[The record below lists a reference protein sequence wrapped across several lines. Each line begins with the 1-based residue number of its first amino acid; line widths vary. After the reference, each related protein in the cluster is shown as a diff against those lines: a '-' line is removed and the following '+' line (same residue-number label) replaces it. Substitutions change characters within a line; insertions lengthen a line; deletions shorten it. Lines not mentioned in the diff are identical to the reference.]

1 MRPGEILLVVAICFT
16 WVVFAVPQ
24 LRVIRWMG
32 SIVFI
37 TSALAVVQVLVEGAR
52 WQMVPAYV
60 LAGLCLVVWVVQRLA
75 PAGGRVTHLFTRR
88 VVTGCTLVL
97 CLSGI
102 GLAAALPTVLPVFHF
117 PHPTGPYQTGTL
129 TYHWV
134 DTSRHELFSTDP
146 RVHRELMAQ
155 IWYPVKGD
163 TSNAR
168 APYVQDA
175 NTLSSALAGALHVP
189 GFTFDALREVTTD
202 AIPSA
207 PVARDR
213 PSYPVLIFLSGLTG
227 FRQSNTFQVEQ
238 LVSHGYIVVGLDQ
251 PYAAATVVFPDGHQI
266 LGWTRDQMQPLIQ
279 QSLSPVAHAPVWDG
293 QALTNGIIPYFAQ
306 DVSFALDRL
315 AALNRTDP
323 NGLLTGRL
331 DLHRVGT
338 FGISLGAM
346 VASEACHRDARLK
359 ACLMMDAAMPADV
372 VQAGLRQP
380 GMWITRPASSM
391 QLEDWSEADITQTL
405 STMQAVF
412 NQEPA
417 GDGYYVSIPGM
428 FHVNFTDAPY
438 FTPLAQQIGL
448 AGPIDAQRGF
458 AIINAYSLAFFDQH
472 LEGHPEALLDGPSK
486 QYPEVL
492 FSSKRIGQTVSPAVH
507 LWAL

>member
-1 MRPGEILLVVAICFT
+1 MRPFEILLVVANFCTF
-16 WVVFAVPQ
+16 VVFAVPR
-24 LRVIRWMG
+24 LRAIRWAG
-32 SIVFI
+32 YVVLI
-37 TSALAVVQVLVEGAR
+37 TLALVVVQILVEGSR

-60 LAGLCLVVWVVQRLA
+60 LAGLFLVVWVVQRVA
-75 PAGGRVTHLFTRR
+75 PAGGSIKQILDLR
-88 VVTGCTLVL
+88 VVAGCAIIL
-97 CLSGI
+97 CLLGM
-102 GLAAALPTVLPVFHF
+102 GLSAALPIVLPVFHF
-117 PHPTGPYQTGTL
+117 PSPSGPYQIGTL

-134 DTSRHELFSTDP
+134 DSSRHELFSTDP
-146 RVHRELMAQ
+146 RAHRELMAQ
-155 IWYPVKGD
+155 VWYPVKGD
-163 TSNAR
+163 SSPVR

-175 NTLSSALAGALHVP
+175 SALSSALARALHVP
-189 GFTFDALREVTTD
+189 GFTFDYFQEITTH

-207 PVARDR
+207 PVADDK
-213 PSYPVLIFLSGLTG
+213 PSYPVLIFLTG
-227 FRQSNTFQVEQ
+227 ITGYRQSNTFQVEE
-238 LVSHGYIVVGLDQ
+238 LVSHGDIVVGLDQ

-279 QSLSPVAHAPVWDG
+279 QSLSPVTPAPMLGG

-306 DVSFALDRL
+306 DVSFTLDQL
-315 AALNRTDP
+315 TVLNTADP
-323 NGLLTGRL
+323 NGMLTGRL
-331 DLHRVGT
+331 DLHHVGT

-391 QLEDWSEADITQTL
+391 QLEGWSETDITQTL

-412 NQEPA
+412 NKEPA

-428 FHVNFTDAPY
+428 FHVNFTDGPY

-448 AGPIDAQRGF
+448 TGPINAQRGF

-472 LEGHPEALLDGPSK
+472 LEGRPAALLDGPSK

-492 FSSKRIGQTVSPAVH
+492 FSVSGGQKP
-507 LWAL
+507 LP